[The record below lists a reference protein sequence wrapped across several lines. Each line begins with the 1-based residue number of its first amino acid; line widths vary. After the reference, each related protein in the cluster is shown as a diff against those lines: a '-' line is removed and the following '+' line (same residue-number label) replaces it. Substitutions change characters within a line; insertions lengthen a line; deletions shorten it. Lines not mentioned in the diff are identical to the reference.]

1 MKSKPLV
8 IGITGAFGSG
18 KSTAAEFFKS
28 AGFEKITLSSFLE
41 EEIKKRGNKK
51 KVTRKILQDT
61 GNNLRKKFGAGILS
75 KKAIEF
81 LQEKLIKKA
90 VIDGI
95 RNVSEIDELKKD
107 INFTLV
113 SIIANRNVRFERLKK
128 LKRRE
133 NLTKDLFEK
142 LDRRDL
148 GLGQKETGLHVA
160 TCIALADVFIDNN
173 DGEEEFRKKLRKFLD
188 KIKENL

>member
-8 IGITGAFGSG
+8 LGITGAFGSG
-18 KSTAAEFFKS
+18 KSTVAEFFKS
-28 AGFEKITLSSFLE
+28 TGFEKITLSSFLE

-51 KVTRKILQDT
+51 KVTRKMLQDM
-61 GNNLRKKFGAGILS
+61 GNNLRKKFGAGILG
-75 KKAIEF
+75 KKASEL
-81 LQEKLIKKA
+81 LQEKLIKRA

-107 INFTLV
+107 VNFTLI
-113 SIIANRNVRFERLKK
+113 SIISDRNVRFERLRK

-133 NLTKDLFEK
+133 DLTKDLFEK

-148 GLGQKETGLHVA
+148 GLRQKETGLHVA

-173 DGEEEFRKKLRKFLD
+173 NSEEEFRKKLKKFLD
-188 KIKENL
+188 KIEESL